1 MRMLWLANP
10 LARRREIYLRGK
22 RLGNGAGGGAAER
35 PGGEPSPPLASAAS
49 RRVGPCTRSVV
60 QRSCTGGPGAASAS
74 VTLGLGVPGN
84 LLWRISGVSRR
95 ADSERSGPPPAP
107 AVSSQSRSES
117 QPDGVPGRSCLKT
130 WVVRSGQ
137 VMRMRPICYAVV
149 FLLLLAGNAFARV
162 GDPLSGFSTGALMQQ
177 LQLTPSSQTA
187 DAAGRQIYRYV
198 SDDEVITVDVV
209 VRGGLI
215 EQQLMYV
222 PMDPRRAFQVSF
234 FLQDAVGSVVG
245 AQKGM
250 IAFNAAL
257 SNHKET
263 YLTFGGYTM
272 RFTPMGGLVRV
283 LVTGS

>member
-1 MRMLWLANP
+1 MGHRTLRSRIRYPRRRNARTAASSPIAPSCLRLTTSKLYGDSGKVA
-10 LARRREIYLRGK
+10 LARLSHLVCPIRNRQSAIF
-22 RLGNGAGGGAAER
+22 LGT
-35 PGGEPSPPLASAAS
+35 SS
-49 RRVGPCTRSVV
+49 
-60 QRSCTGGPGAASAS
+60 
-74 VTLGLGVPGN
+74 
-84 LLWRISGVSRR
+84 SGTEV
-95 ADSERSGPPPAP
+95 
-107 AVSSQSRSES
+107 VSSE
-117 QPDGVPGRSCLKT
+117 
-130 WVVRSGQ
+130 Q
-137 VMRMRPICYAVV
+137 VIPMRPVCCAVA
-149 FLLLLAGNAFARV
+149 FLVLLAGTAVARV

-209 VRGGLI
+209 ARGGLI

-263 YLTFGGYTM
+263 YLPFGGFTM
-272 RFTPMGGLVRV
+272 RLTPMGGLVRV

>member
-1 MRMLWLANP
+1 
-10 LARRREIYLRGK
+10 
-22 RLGNGAGGGAAER
+22 
-35 PGGEPSPPLASAAS
+35 
-49 RRVGPCTRSVV
+49 
-60 QRSCTGGPGAASAS
+60 
-74 VTLGLGVPGN
+74 
-84 LLWRISGVSRR
+84 
-95 ADSERSGPPPAP
+95 
-107 AVSSQSRSES
+107 
-117 QPDGVPGRSCLKT
+117 
-130 WVVRSGQ
+130 
-137 VMRMRPICYAVV
+137 MRMRPICCAVA
-149 FLLLLAGNAFARV
+149 FLVLLAGNAFARV

-209 VRGGLI
+209 ARGGLI

-263 YLTFGGYTM
+263 YLPFGGYTM